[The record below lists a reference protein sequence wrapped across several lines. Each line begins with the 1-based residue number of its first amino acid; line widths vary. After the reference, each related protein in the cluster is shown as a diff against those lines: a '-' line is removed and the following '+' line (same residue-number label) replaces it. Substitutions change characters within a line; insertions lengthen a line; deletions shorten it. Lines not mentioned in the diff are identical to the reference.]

1 MAAVMALLTE
11 QVRLVAR
18 TMKPKMVIEGGG
30 NSQVSKPSAEAIL
43 PGDANGIVF
52 AARAGM
58 PAFTRI
64 QL

>member
-1 MAAVMALLTE
+1 MFRVPGDLK
-11 QVRLVAR
+11 RLIR
-18 TMKPKMVIEGGG
+18 DERMNGMWRK
-30 NSQVSKPSAEAIL
+30 SQVSKPSAEAIL

-58 PAFTRI
+58 PALTRI

>member
-11 QVRLVAR
+11 QVRLAAR
-18 TMKPKMVIEGGG
+18 TMKPKMVIEGGD
-30 NSQVSKPSAEAIL
+30 SQVSKPSAEAIL

-58 PAFTRI
+58 PALTRI